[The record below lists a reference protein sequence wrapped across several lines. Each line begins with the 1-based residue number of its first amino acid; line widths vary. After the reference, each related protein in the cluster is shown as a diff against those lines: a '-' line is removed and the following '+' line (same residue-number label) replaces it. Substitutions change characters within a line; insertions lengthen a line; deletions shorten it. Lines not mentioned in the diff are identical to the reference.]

1 MGDPVVGREESLA
14 LLREHLPVLRRRFG
28 VCELALFGSTA
39 RDQAT
44 ADSDVDILVSFEREP
59 DTSWGCYTAQSYLT
73 EIFGRQVDLVERR
86 QMRKEYLP
94 WVDADA
100 VDPMNPRPHMP
111 ERSRP
116 KRWDIYIQDMQKYCR
131 QALAFTEGMSY
142 ESYLND
148 EKTRSATS
156 FCLSQMGEAAGRV
169 PESVRE
175 LHPEIAWTEMIGL
188 RHVIVHAY
196 YDIQFDKLWAI
207 IRNDIPDL
215 SKRLIPLLAEA
226 QAEAEAPSE

>member
-116 KRWDIYIQDMQKYCR
+116 KRWDIYIQDMLDACVKVMRYT
-131 QALAFTEGMSY
+131 ADVSLEEYLANSEKRDATNLNVMRIG
-142 ESYLND
+142 ESAG
-148 EKTRSATS
+148 SIP
-156 FCLSQMGEAAGRV
+156 EA
-169 PESVRE
+169 VRE
-175 LHPEIAWTEMIGL
+175 LHPEIDWGETMGL
-188 RHVIVHAY
+188 RNRIAHAYPTIDDERIWTIVH
-196 YDIQFDKLWAI
+196 D
-207 IRNDIPDL
+207 DIPPMIP
-215 SKRLIPLLAEA
+215 RLNALLAEA
-226 QAEAEAPSE
+226 QAEAEASSE